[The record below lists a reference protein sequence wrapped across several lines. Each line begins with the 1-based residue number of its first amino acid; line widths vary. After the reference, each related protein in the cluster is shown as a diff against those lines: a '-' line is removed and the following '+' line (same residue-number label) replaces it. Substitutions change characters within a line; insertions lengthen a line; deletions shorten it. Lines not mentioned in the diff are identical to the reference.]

1 MPHPTSPAGGAR
13 NLPIG
18 ALARQAGVKVPTIRY
33 YEQIGLMPPPPRT
46 ESNRRLYGQQDARR
60 LSFIRHARD
69 LGFEIDEIRQLL
81 ALSGAPDHP
90 CAEVDAIARRHL
102 VDIDA
107 KIARLTAMRGEIARM
122 VESCSH
128 DAIATCRVIEVLAD
142 HDQCLADRH

>member
-1 MPHPTSPAGGAR
+1 MPTSTLSAGSTRA
-13 NLPIG
+13 LPIG
-18 ALARQAGVKVPTIRY
+18 ALARLAGVKVPTIRY
-33 YEQIGLMPPPPRT
+33 YEQIGLMAAPPRT
-46 ESNRRLYGQQDARR
+46 ESNRRLYGQEDAQR

-69 LGFEIDEIRQLL
+69 LGFEIDEIRQLIAL
-81 ALSGAPDHP
+81 AGDPDHP
-90 CAEVDAIARRHL
+90 CIEADAIARRHL

-128 DAIATCRVIEVLAD
+128 GAIATCRVIEVLAD